1 MLLNKLPPLN
11 IPPFSLKILYKC
23 PRRISASL
31 TPLLTEYTV
40 YSMFIFSY
48 HSAKY
53 TEWPFF
59 SVEFQRL
66 GSADIF
72 GDKTR
77 LRRTIP
83 NQECVPLIQRWKK
96 RWKICSSFLV
106 LILLQFFFVWKK
118 RHMLSCGEDSKEWKK
133 RPGRLFDWYLFCQL

>member
-1 MLLNKLPPLN
+1 MKYWPDIWEKGRKSTKNNAFKDTAPLN
-11 IPPFSLKILYKC
+11 SPPFSLKILYKC
-23 PRRISASL
+23 SGRISASL

-48 HSAKY
+48 YCAKY

-77 LRRTIP
+77 LHRTIP

-118 RHMLSCGEDSKEWKK
+118 KTYVILWR
-133 RPGRLFDWYLFCQL
+133 RF